1 MSFKTSP
8 REVGSMRYSAD
19 YVSNSD
25 NDNDSPIL
33 AKSFFSP
40 NSKPFHLWR
49 KWRST
54 LLA

>member
-1 MSFKTSP
+1 MPFETSP

-33 AKSFFSP
+33 AKSSP

>member
-1 MSFKTSP
+1 MLFKTST

-33 AKSFFSP
+33 AKSFFHQIA
-40 NSKPFHLWR
+40 NRFTCGANGDRHC
-49 KWRST
+49 
-54 LLA
+54 